1 MNESSWS
8 TVAKPPIWHLLFG
21 STLVRTLLLF
31 VLVMPSAAMATQ
43 FEVSR
48 LATELNQ
55 VSAALA
61 DELKN
66 SRGYGSVR
74 FSADRLSRAA
84 DDLVS
89 AIRRN
94 RSESF
99 LRSEFQD
106 VARHYRELE
115 EAFLRSGREHNRYV
129 YSQVGL
135 ISNLFSGLNSEFYYT
150 NYVEPAPQ
158 VFYYVPPVVT
168 RHRLPPAYSGRS
180 VTPSI
185 PANKRE
191 AERGVGSG
199 RDRVTVVIP
208 DRYSHR
214 SAVEERQVQRQY
226 ERDQL
231 DRLGSRHSG
240 RSGRISGSR
249 DASRGIRYQLP

>member
-1 MNESSWS
+1 MSKSR
-8 TVAKPPIWHLLFG
+8 VARPCARRVSLFSRG
-21 STLVRTLLLF
+21 RVSIFLMLLLA
-31 VLVMPSAAMATQ
+31 VPAAASATQ
-43 FEVSR
+43 IEVSR

-55 VSAALA
+55 VSSALA
-61 DELKN
+61 TELKN

-84 DDLVS
+84 ADLVR

-94 RSESF
+94 RSGSF

-158 VFYYVPPVVT
+158 VFIYSPLIIS
-168 RHRLPPAYSGRS
+168 RHSLPPAHSGRS
-180 VTPSI
+180 VDPSL
-185 PANKRE
+185 PADKRDTGGR
-191 AERGVGSG
+191 RGT
-199 RDRVTVVIP
+199 DRVTVVVP
-208 DRYSHR
+208 GRYGHR
-214 SAVEERQVQRQY
+214 SAVEDRQMQRQY
-226 ERDQL
+226 EREQL
-231 DRLGSRHSG
+231 ERFAVRHSNRGSGGVSGG
-240 RSGRISGSR
+240 RDS
-249 DASRGIRYQLP
+249 SRGIRYQFP

>member
-1 MNESSWS
+1 MSKSS
-8 TVAKPPIWHLLFG
+8 VARPCARLSGLF
-21 STLVRTLLLF
+21 SSRLA
-31 VLVMPSAAMATQ
+31 SAALIILLAVPAMANATQ

-48 LATELNQ
+48 LASELNQ
-55 VSAALA
+55 VSSELAA
-61 DELKN
+61 ELKN

-84 DDLVS
+84 ADLVS

-94 RSESF
+94 RSGSF

-150 NYVEPAPQ
+150 HYVEPAPQ
-158 VFYYVPPVVT
+158 VFYYSPPVIT

-180 VTPSI
+180 VN
-185 PANKRE
+185 PARPAGDRDVGNR
-191 AERGVGSG
+191 RGS
-199 RDRVTVVIP
+199 DRVTVVVP
-208 DRYSHR
+208 HRYSHR
-214 SAVEERQVQRQY
+214 SAVEDRHIRRLY
-226 ERDQL
+226 ESEQL
-231 DRLGSRHSG
+231 DRLGARHS
-240 RSGRISGSR
+240 SGSGGVSGGR
-249 DASRGIRYQLP
+249 DQSRGIRYPLP